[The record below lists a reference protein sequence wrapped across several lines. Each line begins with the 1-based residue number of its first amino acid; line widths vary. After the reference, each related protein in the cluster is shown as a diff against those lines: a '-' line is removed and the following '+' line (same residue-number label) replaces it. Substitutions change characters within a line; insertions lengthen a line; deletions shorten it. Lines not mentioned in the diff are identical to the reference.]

1 MTINYPAKQNLEHVG
16 GNNSR
21 KQKMFALEYVR
32 PNPLYGDMRG
42 GGGSGVKIMY
52 SNKSPFT
59 ITISATLR
67 IGEA

>member
-1 MTINYPAKQNLEHVG
+1 
-16 GNNSR
+16 
-21 KQKMFALEYVR
+21 MFALEYVR